1 MQIPRNKKEDFPF
14 KKSSIHTGTF
24 RHTNMAAQT
33 RAQGLLAFQY
43 GAAVILESEKTLGT
57 RLYLIVLYTNMTAV
71 TSFENDQYSRLSLWW
86 NIYLAM

>member
-1 MQIPRNKKEDFPF
+1 MQIPRNKKEDFPC
-14 KKSSIHTGTF
+14 KRSSIHAGPF
-24 RHTNMAAQT
+24 GYTNMTAQP
-33 RAQGLLAFQY
+33 RPQGLLAFQY

-71 TSFENDQYSRLSLWW
+71 TSFENDQYSRLSLWK